1 MQWVDAGE
9 WRSRVDCFNF
19 DNLKLPDTTPDTF
32 QRQLC
37 QFVKQLYH
45 FKDHRAVFNDHRAV
59 FNDYK
64 TMFNEYEA
72 MQGNYRAV
80 IKIAQ
85 LSEAVTS
92 FA

>member
-1 MQWVDAGE
+1 MPGIGGAE
-9 WRSRVDCFNF
+9 WIA
-19 DNLKLPDTTPDTF
+19 LTLTTLSCRIQPLTLSKDSCASSLNSCTT
-32 QRQLC
+32 L
-37 QFVKQLYH
+37 LYH
-45 FKDHRAVFNDHRAV
+45 FKNHRAVFNDHRAV

>member
-32 QRQLC
+32 KDSCASSLNSC
-37 QFVKQLYH
+37 TTLLYH
-45 FKDHRAVFNDHRAV
+45 FKDHRAV